1 MSPLSFT
8 PFFNICSED
17 QSYLH
22 IKIRIKRKYLQ
33 KIAGRK
39 TSKHSFLLILVFPY
53 TVISDKW
60 IGGERA
66 GRNPDIL
73 HYWTATEWA
82 SLRESQIFSFWF
94 TWCLN
99 MFCFELTTR
108 CQGSVPFFSLS
119 HGLQLNPSAQLTSLR
134 RTHLRVTAVQGL
146 TQVFAV
152 WVCVFVIV

>member
-17 QSYLH
+17 QSQLY
-22 IKIRIKRKYLQ
+22 INIRLKRKYLQ
-33 KIAGRK
+33 KIAGQK
-39 TSKHSFLLILVFPY
+39 TSKHSTLLILVFPN
-53 TVISDKW
+53 TVISDK
-60 IGGERA
+60 

-82 SLRESQIFSFWF
+82 SLQESQIFSFWF

-119 HGLQLNPSAQLTSLR
+119 HGLQLNPSAQLSSLR

-146 TQVFAV
+146 TQASAV